1 MRRLFITGIEKN
13 PHKTFITA
21 GLGATLQSLG
31 HTTCVYKPV
40 ANDMEIFQRIDPRIK
55 TFASYLIKTQKD
67 PIVAEIEEGVAINFS
82 QISGDYHD
90 IYKQCEFTFVEG
102 TNGLMT
108 PLGRDFFEDDLVK
121 SLNLPVLFVVSPGG
135 KCSLQPS
142 SANNSTED
150 ADNVIININHA
161 VVSGIPV
168 RGVILNDC
176 PEKTDMPRLIEE
188 HTDAKILGMLPKIR
202 PNIKPDELISTILTS
217 VDIEG
222 VLDMK
227 IAKLE
232 L

>member
-21 GLGATLQSLG
+21 GLAATLQSLG
-31 HTTCVYKPV
+31 YTTCVYKPI
-40 ANDMEIFQRIDPRIK
+40 ANDMDFFKRIDPRIK
-55 TFASYLIKTQKD
+55 TYTSYIIKTKKD
-67 PIVAEIEEGVAINFS
+67 PVVAEIEEGIIINPGR
-82 QISGDYHD
+82 ISVDFHN
-90 IYKQCEFTFVEG
+90 IYKECEFTFVEG

-108 PLGRDFFEDDLVK
+108 PLGQDFFEDDLVK
-121 SLNLPVLFVVSPGG
+121 SLNLPVLFAVAPA
-135 KCSLQPS
+135 QTP
-142 SANNSTED
+142 

-161 VVSGIPV
+161 IASGIPV

-188 HTDAKILGMLPKIR
+188 NTDAKVLGVLPTIVPPLR
-202 PNIKPDELISTILTS
+202 GDRNLRFRGGVKPDELISTILTS

-232 L
+232 F

>member
-21 GLGATLQSLG
+21 GLAATLQSLG
-31 HTTCVYKPV
+31 YTTCVYKPA
-40 ANDMEIFQRIDPRIK
+40 ANDMDIFRRIDPHIK
-55 TFASYLIKTQKD
+55 TFASYIIKTRKD
-67 PIVAEIEEGVAINFS
+67 PIVAEIEEGITIDFS
-82 QISGDYHD
+82 KISGDYRD
-90 IYKQCEFTFVEG
+90 IYKECEFTFVEG

-108 PLGRDFFEDDLVK
+108 PLGQDFFEDDLVK
-121 SLNLPVLFVVSPGG
+121 SLNLPVLFAAAPAQTPV
-135 KCSLQPS
+135 
-142 SANNSTED
+142 
-150 ADNVIININHA
+150 DNVIININHA

-176 PEKTDMPRLIEE
+176 PEKTGMPRLIEE
-188 HTDAKILGMLPKIR
+188 HTDAKVLGLLPKIR

-232 L
+232 Y

>member
-13 PHKTFITA
+13 PNKTFITA
-21 GLGATLQSLG
+21 GLAATLQSLG
-31 HTTCVYKPV
+31 YTTCVYKPV
-40 ANDMEIFQRIDPRIK
+40 ANDMDIFQRIDPRIK
-55 TFASYLIKTQKD
+55 TFASYIIKTKKD
-67 PIVAEIEEGVAINFS
+67 PIVAEIEEGIAINFS
-82 QISGDYHD
+82 QISGDYHG
-90 IYKQCEFTFVEG
+90 IYKECEFTFAEG

-108 PLGRDFFEDDLVK
+108 PLGQDFFEDDLVK
-121 SLNLPVLFVVSPGG
+121 RLNLPVLFAAAPG
-135 KCSLQPS
+135 PV
-142 SANNSTED
+142 
-150 ADNVIININHA
+150 DNVIITINHA

-188 HTDAKILGMLPKIR
+188 HTDAKVLGLLPKIR
-202 PNIKPDELISTILTS
+202 PNIKPDELISIILTS
-217 VDIEG
+217 IDIEG

>member
-21 GLGATLQSLG
+21 GLAATLQSLG
-31 HTTCVYKPV
+31 YTNCVFKPV
-40 ANDMEIFQRIDPRIK
+40 ANDMDFFGRIDPRIK
-55 TFASYLIKTQKD
+55 THTSYVIKTKKD
-67 PIVAEIEEGVAINFS
+67 PVVAEIEEGIVIEPS
-82 QISGDYHD
+82 RISADYYG
-90 IYKQCEFTFVEG
+90 IYKACEFTFVEG

-108 PLGRDFFEDDLVK
+108 PLGQDFFEDNLVK
-121 SLNLPVLFVVSPGG
+121 MLNLPVLFAVTPA
-135 KCSLQPS
+135 P
-142 SANNSTED
+142 

-161 VVSGIPV
+161 IVSGIAV

-188 HTDAKILGMLPKIR
+188 HTDTKVLGLVPKLR

-227 IAKLE
+227 IARLE